1 MDLESLLKIVSA
13 IGDVAKTGN
22 EVVSLINNV
31 KKSLKN
37 DNPTGLNTVQPGRTM
52 NYNVPGMATF
62 NSSMTNPYGHGNQ
75 WLPNLQAV
83 ASQNGNAWVPA
94 ETQPLLGIDL
104 TGVWIIPS
112 IMNYHVFFRQYGPYL
127 NIVGVFAG
135 MPVVF
140 AEGLFDPTHRI
151 IHLIGQNTYYGV
163 SFETRGELFPNWT
176 VQGTMSWMNEFGQP
190 TQMPYFM
197 QKVA

>member
-1 MDLESLLKIVSA
+1 MSLDSILDIVSA

-22 EVVSLINNV
+22 EVLDLINNV

-37 DNPTGLNTVQPGRTM
+37 NDPAGLSTAQPELTANHGIP
-52 NYNVPGMATF
+52 NMAAF
-62 NSSMTNPYGHGNQ
+62 NAQMVNPYGQGNQ

-83 ASQNGNAWVPA
+83 ASQNGDPWVPA
-94 ETQPLLGIDL
+94 QTQPLLGIDL
-104 TGVWIIPS
+104 TGVWVIPS
-112 IMNYHVFFRQYGPYL
+112 IPNYLVFFRQYGPYL
-127 NIVGVFAG
+127 NIVGVYAG

-151 IHLIGQNTYYGV
+151 LHLIGQNTYYGV
-163 SFETRGELFPNWT
+163 AFETRGQLFPNWT
-176 VQGTMSWMNEFGQP
+176 VQGTMSWMNQFGQP
-190 TQMPYFM
+190 MYMPYFM

>member
-1 MDLESLLKIVSA
+1 MSMESILEVVSA

-22 EVVSLINNV
+22 EVVSLLNNV
-31 KKSLKN
+31 KKLLKN
-37 DNPTGLNTVQPGRTM
+37 DNPAGVNPVPQGQTVNANIPA
-52 NYNVPGMATF
+52 MAAF
-62 NSSMTNPYGHGNQ
+62 NAQMSNPYAQGNQ
-75 WLPNLQAV
+75 WLPNLQAI

-94 ETQPLLGIDL
+94 ETQPLLGINL
-104 TGVWIIPS
+104 TGVWVIPA
-112 IMNYHVFFRQYGPYL
+112 IMNYQVFFRQYGPYL
-127 NIVGVFAG
+127 NIVGVYGG

-140 AEGLFDPTHRI
+140 AEGLFDPTHSI

-163 SFETRGELFPNWT
+163 SFETRGQLFPNWT
-176 VQGTMSWMNEFGQP
+176 VQGTMSWMNQFGQP